1 MAAGRV
7 RADLDSDRQFN
18 LAMTRLME
26 LVGEAA
32 SHISD
37 EFRVQHPQ
45 VPWSQVVAFR
55 NRLIHGYDR
64 VDFDVLWEIIRH
76 DLPALIRKLE
86 VILGD

>member
-26 LVGEAA
+26 IVGEAA